1 MDTAEDFLSISEEEN
16 YWVSI
21 YMQQYGV
28 PESTAKEYLHSGV
41 KDITFKTDDT
51 IKEFQIFRI
60 AEEDIPDRQLK
71 NMFDFLNSSIL
82 DIPSEG
88 YSSTSFVDDI
98 EPNKVYYY
106 MFRAKDAH
114 SHVSNPSPIYKVQ
127 LVDMEGAVYLL
138 SEIVEF
144 GRDFYKIGTTA
155 DLSPAAYNDSTALL
169 DYLRR
174 QAEYSNKGKNVKSL
188 RKYIHISPAF
198 RHTMFDEERTFY
210 NEDGLPPEDIDTTT
224 IEKPILGLSEPRLFG
239 ATNKRY
245 KIRLTSKST
254 GKKFDINVKF
264 NHDHEIPEME
274 KQISSEP
281 IPKYSDPPSY
291 DNDN

>member
-1 MDTAEDFLSISEEEN
+1 LIEVPYFETNSLVVKDFPPLYPNVDIIPYKNVNNQILINLSSNTGEINEPANRVITWRQMDTAEDFLSISEEEN

-127 LVDMEGAVYLL
+127 LVDM
-138 SEIVEF
+138 
-144 GRDFYKIGTTA
+144 
-155 DLSPAAYNDSTALL
+155 
-169 DYLRR
+169 
-174 QAEYSNKGKNVKSL
+174 
-188 RKYIHISPAF
+188 
-198 RHTMFDEERTFY
+198 
-210 NEDGLPPEDIDTTT
+210 
-224 IEKPILGLSEPRLFG
+224 
-239 ATNKRY
+239 
-245 KIRLTSKST
+245 
-254 GKKFDINVKF
+254 
-264 NHDHEIPEME
+264 
-274 KQISSEP
+274 
-281 IPKYSDPPSY
+281 
-291 DNDN
+291 